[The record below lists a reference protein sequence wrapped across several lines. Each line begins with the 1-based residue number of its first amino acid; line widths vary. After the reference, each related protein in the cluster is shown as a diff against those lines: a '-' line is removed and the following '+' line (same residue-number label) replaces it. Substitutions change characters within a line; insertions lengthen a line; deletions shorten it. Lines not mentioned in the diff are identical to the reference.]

1 MQLADTDQQREFR
14 AGLRRWLGKHV
25 PADTD
30 EIDPERLRNWSREL
44 HAAGYAGITW
54 PTEHGGRGLPAAY
67 QAIYAEESA
76 AAGAPEHA
84 DTIGLNMVGPSIIRY
99 GTPAQQSRYLPRILA
114 GDMVFC
120 QGFSEPGAG
129 SDLAAVRTRAT
140 ADNEGYRI
148 EGEKVWSTG
157 AHLAD
162 QCLLLARTSAA
173 CSHHSGL
180 TCLLVDMRAPG
191 VEVRPIRRMAGDS
204 GFGQIVFTGTWTGA
218 DTVLGAV
225 DDGWRVAMTT
235 LAHERGTF
243 GVMLTARLA
252 AELGRLRRTVRSA
265 DAGRDPHV
273 RREFAAL
280 HVELQG
286 LRHTGQRALE
296 SAERTGQPG
305 PESTILK
312 LRWSEA
318 TQRAAALGVRVSA
331 RGDRAAMAKWAAYW
345 SRRRLA
351 TRTATVE
358 GGTSEILRGVVA
370 ERVLGLPRSR

>member
-1 MQLADTDQQREFR
+1 MQLADTDHQREFR
-14 AGLRRWLGKHV
+14 AGLRRWLGTHV
-25 PADTD
+25 PRAAQ
-30 EIDPERLRNWSREL
+30 EFEPEELRAWSKAL

-54 PTEHGGRGLPAAY
+54 PAEHGGRGLSAAY

-99 GTPAQQSRYLPRILA
+99 GTAAQQARYLPLILS
-114 GDMVFC
+114 GDLVFC

-140 ADNEGYRI
+140 LDGDSYRI
-148 EGEKVWSTG
+148 DGEKVWSTG

-162 QCLLLARTSAA
+162 QCLLLARTSPAA
-173 CSHHSGL
+173 AHHSGL

-191 VEVRPIRRMAGDS
+191 VETRPIRRMAGDS
-204 GFGQIVFTGTWTGA
+204 GFGQIVFTGARTGA
-218 DTVLGAV
+218 DTVLGRV

-252 AELGRLRRTVRSA
+252 AELDRLRRTIRDA
-265 DAGRDPHV
+265 DAAGDAYT
-273 RREFAAL
+273 RRELAAL

-286 LRHTGQRALE
+286 LRHTGRRALE
-296 SAERTGQPG
+296 TAERTGQPG

-318 TQRAAALGVRVSA
+318 TQRAAALGARVTA
-331 RGDRAAMAKWAAYW
+331 RATGDVATWSAYW

-351 TRTATVE
+351 ARTSTVE
-358 GGTSEILRGVVA
+358 GGTSEVLRGIVA